1 MEVMKIVGAIVA
13 ITVGVI
19 IIASLLLPT
28 LADVTAEGEPGAQY
42 ATLLGVIAI
51 MAILAIV
58 MMAVRL
64 MGGRE

>member
-1 MEVMKIVGAIVA
+1 MNVMGIVGAIVA

-19 IIASLLLPT
+19 IVASLLLPT
-28 LADVTAEGEPGAQY
+28 LSDVTAEGQPGAEY
-42 ATLLGVIAI
+42 ASLLGVIAI

-64 MGGRE
+64 MGGRQ

>member
-1 MEVMKIVGAIVA
+1 MNVMAIVGAIVA

-19 IIASLLLPT
+19 IVSSLLLPT
-28 LADVTAEGEPGAQY
+28 LSEVTAEGQPGAEY
-42 ATLLGVIAI
+42 SGLLGVIAI

-64 MGGRE
+64 MGGKQ

>member
-1 MEVMKIVGAIVA
+1 MNVMTIVGSIVA

-19 IIASLLLPT
+19 IVASLLLPT
-28 LADVTAEGEPGAQY
+28 LSEVTAEGQPGAEY
-42 ATLLGVIAI
+42 ATLLGVVAI

-64 MGGRE
+64 MGGKQ

>member
-1 MEVMKIVGAIVA
+1 MDVMRIVGAIVA

-28 LADVTAEGEPGAQY
+28 LSDVTAEGEPGAEY
-42 ATLLGVIAI
+42 ASLLGVIAI

-64 MGGRE
+64 MGGRQ

>member
-1 MEVMKIVGAIVA
+1 MDVMRIVGAIVA
-13 ITVGVI
+13 INVGVI

-28 LADVTAEGEPGAQY
+28 LSDVTAEGQPGAEY
-42 ATLLGVIAI
+42 ASLLGVIAI

-64 MGGRE
+64 MGGRQ